1 MLPHATANA
10 RTAAAF
16 YGFRPVLVPHN
27 LQTDILI
34 AHLKQ
39 VKPDFLIAEAGALE
53 IDSVVAACSSLK
65 HVIWVA
71 KEGSRHMDWNVVPE
85 GAGGKVEVVVW
96 HELVDER
103 KTLTSSDVLPVDKET
118 SVKPLSIYIDEVV
131 ELTSENLIAATAA
144 LISALPRNQRIS
156 SDDLLLSTAPLM
168 SSYALCLTFAA
179 LYSNASVALNSVA
192 GEDADLTL
200 AAMGVSP
207 TILVTSSKT
216 ILQYHSKVMATQAGL
231 MAKLGRYMQN
241 QSLQAGHMPSR
252 NAMAKLAEVDSKLSL
267 SKSRLLFI
275 AHRASDAKSPKLT
288 SSVLVDLRMLLGAR
302 IGYALT
308 TDKVAGAIC
317 QTNVFDYREA
327 GGLAPFGPPLSSVEI
342 CLVGNEEQ
350 VSQTEPRGKVC
361 NPYNLLIWRVADKRQ
376 VVVKGPAVAG
386 GEVKLDVAGQI
397 TNANTLKVL

>member
-1 MLPHATANA
+1 MAYLMDFRP
-10 RTAAAF
+10 AAAF

-34 AHLKQ
+34 AHLQ
-39 VKPDFLIAEAGALE
+39 QIKPDFLIAEAGALE
-53 IDSVVAACSSLK
+53 IDSVVAACSGLK

-71 KEGSRHMDWNVVPE
+71 KEGNRHMDWNVVPE

-131 ELTSENLIAATAA
+131 ELTSDVSSFHQIREPILWLTSSQNLIAATAA
-144 LISALPRNQRIS
+144 LISALPRIQRIS
-156 SDDLLLSTAPLM
+156 SEDLLLSTAPLM

-192 GEDADLTL
+192 GEDADITL

-216 ILQYHSKVMATQAGL
+216 ILKYHSKVMATQTGFI
-231 MAKLGRYMQN
+231 AKVSQYMQN
-241 QSLQAGHMPSR
+241 QTLQAGIMPSR
-252 NAMAKLAEVDSKLSL
+252 NAMVKLAEVDSKLSL
-267 SKSRLLFI
+267 SKLRLLFI
-275 AHRASDAKSPKLT
+275 AHRASDPKSPKLT
-288 SSVLVDLRMLLGAR
+288 SSVLADLRMLLGAR

-317 QTNVFDYREA
+317 QTNVFDYRET
-327 GGLAPFGPPLSSVEI
+327 GGLAPFGPPLSSVEVF
-342 CLVGNEEQ
+342 LAGDEVQ
-350 VSQTEPRGKVC
+350 VSQPEPRGKVGFQD
-361 NPYNLLIWRVADKRQ
+361 A
-376 VVVKGPAVAG
+376 
-386 GEVKLDVAGQI
+386 
-397 TNANTLKVL
+397 LKKVSC